1 MSTPRV
7 TRLRR
12 RHVGATTSRLLARAR
27 GFDDACARGFDDFP
41 RVRFVVRVRRLAKT
55 TRRTVTPRA
64 AVEECAK
71 GSEFENNQTEEA
83 TGDTPR
89 LTPRSVARARTC
101 ESLAR
106 TRGGVMCD
114 RVRRARAKER
124 ASTTDADAQDD
135 TRRGGASWTPT
146 ATTREGVP
154 TRLRGAQA
162 KGVSWCWATRAN
174 GSICGARADC
184 ENSCLPYC
192 AEHLERGDEAL
203 RVVKH
208 PVFGDKILIATR
220 DLPKGYKTVYFG
232 ERKTWR
238 ECGRAGRDHAMHFRS
253 GGGVIDPCPLG
264 DAAQLQFMSNPG
276 PNEVSNNRSTN
287 VFFGD
292 TRCPKRTLVGRE
304 FILSRDVKKGA
315 QLLQWYGAD
324 WFNSRDIK
332 RLDVGCDV
340 YPAERKKRKQERAD
354 HPNREPS
361 RAKVLGDA
369 TNASS
374 RR

>member
-1 MSTPRV
+1 M
-7 TRLRR
+7 
-12 RHVGATTSRLLARAR
+12 
-27 GFDDACARGFDDFP
+27 
-41 RVRFVVRVRRLAKT
+41 
-55 TRRTVTPRA
+55 
-64 AVEECAK
+64 
-71 GSEFENNQTEEA
+71 
-83 TGDTPR
+83 
-89 LTPRSVARARTC
+89 
-101 ESLAR
+101 
-106 TRGGVMCD
+106 
-114 RVRRARAKER
+114 ER
-124 ASTTDADAQDD
+124 APTTNDDDSDAQDA
-135 TRRGGASWTPT
+135 TRRGG
-146 ATTREGVP
+146 TTSSSTMREAVP

-162 KGVSWCWATRAN
+162 RGLQWCWATRAN
-174 GSICGARADC
+174 GSICGARADHAK
-184 ENSCLPYC
+184 SCLPYC
-192 AEHLERGDEAL
+192 AEHLRRGDEAL

-264 DAAQLQFMSNPG
+264 MAAQLQFMSNPG

-292 TRCPKRTLVGRE
+292 TRSPKNTIVGRE

-332 RLDVGCDV
+332 RLDVGCDI
-340 YPAERKKRKQERAD
+340 YPAERKKRKREHVECAKRATK
-354 HPNREPS
+354 HGN
-361 RAKVLGDA
+361 VLVDA
-369 TNASS
+369 TNAGG
-374 RR
+374 

>member
-1 MSTPRV
+1 M
-7 TRLRR
+7 
-12 RHVGATTSRLLARAR
+12 
-27 GFDDACARGFDDFP
+27 
-41 RVRFVVRVRRLAKT
+41 
-55 TRRTVTPRA
+55 
-64 AVEECAK
+64 
-71 GSEFENNQTEEA
+71 
-83 TGDTPR
+83 
-89 LTPRSVARARTC
+89 
-101 ESLAR
+101 
-106 TRGGVMCD
+106 
-114 RVRRARAKER
+114 
-124 ASTTDADAQDD
+124 
-135 TRRGGASWTPT
+135 
-146 ATTREGVP
+146 
-154 TRLRGAQA
+154 RGAQA
-162 KGVSWCWATRAN
+162 KGVS
-174 GSICGARADC
+174 RADC